1 MKNDEVLRLKDE
13 RDMTDQ
19 EWLDWQKELEDARYP
34 HDQEYYESLK
44 LYSVFWKDVE
54 VNDLYLTN
62 REAHKLARTWREITQ
77 CENWSDVEGV
87 RMVKDDG
94 SIVDIKAHMEHWNNY
109 LKKKISHDN
118 NNDSSHNS
126 GE

>member
-19 EWLDWQKELEDARYP
+19 EWLEWQKELEDARYP

-77 CENWSDVEGV
+77 CENWSDVEVV

-109 LKKKISHDN
+109 LKKR
-118 NNDSSHNS
+118 
-126 GE
+126 

>member
-1 MKNDEVLRLKDE
+1 MKNEVVFGLKDE

-19 EWLDWQKELEDARYP
+19 EWLDWQEELEDARYP
-34 HDQEYYESLK
+34 HDQEYYDSLK

-62 REAHKLARTWREITQ
+62 FEAHKLARTWREITQ
-77 CENWSDVEGV
+77 CENWSDVEVV

-94 SIVDIKAHMEHWNNY
+94 SIVNF
-109 LKKKISHDN
+109 
-118 NNDSSHNS
+118 
-126 GE
+126 